1 MEELTFENG
10 MPCAPRSFWEPI
22 EAAHGSITEF
32 RKFLLTLERNEIIE
46 LYRIYKQFEL
56 ELFSDEHIAHLE
68 DNENVIK
75 ETASWVVMQGEKY
88 YNEVYNDPEKT
99 PSGGLTT
106 TFSEEIVNVFME
118 RYKVWISTI
127 AFPVK

>member
-1 MEELTFENG
+1 

-22 EAAHGSITEF
+22 EASNGNITEF
-32 RKFLLTLERNEIIE
+32 RKFLHTLDRDEMVEM
-46 LYRIYKQFEL
+46 YRIYKQLEL
-56 ELFSDEHIAHLE
+56 ELFSDEHLAYLE

-99 PSGGLTT
+99 PTECLTS
-106 TFSEEIVNVFME
+106 TFSEEIVSVFVE
-118 RYKVWISTI
+118 RYNVWISTV